1 MTTSKK
7 QPSPKTELIKF
18 NKTIVPFHIFDHE
31 NGLYSLCLHEGNKY
45 EKTFRECRKTP
56 NDPEGNGYNFEALI
70 KKFISEKMPD
80 DPFNQIIG
88 STPLKISF
96 FNGTTSE
103 NDSKLVYDSECGM
116 FCVYAKDKEKLMNLA
131 AGLKSICDDASLLK
145 DLISRTNFFDK
156 D

>member
-7 QPSPKTELIKF
+7 QPFPKTELIKF
-18 NKTIVPFHIFDHE
+18 NKSIVPFHIFDHE

-45 EKTFRECRKTP
+45 EKTFRECRKSP
-56 NDPEGNGYNFEALI
+56 NDPEGNGYDFEAVM

-88 STPLKISF
+88 TTALMVSF
-96 FNGTTSE
+96 FKGETPE
-103 NDSKLVYDSECGM
+103 NDSKLVYDSEASM
-116 FCVYAKDKEKLMNLA
+116 FCVYAKDKEKLINLA
-131 AGLKSICDDASLLK
+131 TGFKSICDDASLLK
-145 DLISRTNFFDK
+145 DLISCTNFFDK

>member
-1 MTTSKK
+1 MKTSKK
-7 QPSPKTELIKF
+7 QPSPKTELKKF
-18 NKTIVPFHIFDHE
+18 NKSIAPFRISDYE
-31 NGLYSLCLHEGNKY
+31 DGLYALCLNEGSKY
-45 EKTFRECRKTP
+45 EKVFRECRKSP
-56 NDPEGNGYNFEALI
+56 NDPEGNGYDFEAVM

-88 STPLKISF
+88 TTALMVSF
-96 FNGTTSE
+96 FKGEIPE

-131 AGLKSICDDASLLK
+131 TGFKNTCDDTSQFK
-145 DLISRTNFFDK
+145 DLISRTNFFDE